1 MTFSEAFKM
10 QEESIA
16 AWKRVLTEE
25 AFATLTGI
33 QAARNER
40 QHKSP
45 FDVWRGQD
53 IEEAVHMLAH
63 NVTV

>member
-10 QEESIA
+10 QEETMA
-16 AWKRVLTEE
+16 VWKRVLTTE
-25 AFATLTGI
+25 AFATLAGI

-53 IEEAVHMLAH
+53 IAEAVHMLAY
-63 NVTV
+63 NVTA